1 MNKKKIYIV
10 TGGFSGIGLSI
21 CGNLLHNNHQVVS
34 IGKTPKKLLNLKKKF
49 KKYKKNFDPII
60 CNLENE
66 SEIKDLKKYLNKKY
80 VKIDGL
86 VNNAGINPS
95 RNNILKTSLNDWNKT
110 LNVNLTG
117 VFLLTKYVLPNL
129 KNNSSIVNISSV
141 AAKGMKN
148 RISYSTSKAGLIG
161 FTKSLAIDFAKR
173 KIRVNCLLPGYV
185 KTNLVK
191 NYLRN
196 LSVNEKKEL
205 VEKHALN
212 QLGEPQDISEIVNF
226 LLSEKS
232 KWITGSIINI
242 DGGYLLNTQKLR

>member
-60 CNLENE
+60 CNLESEN
-66 SEIKDLKKYLNKKY
+66 EIKNLKMYLNKKY
-80 VKIDGL
+80 TKIDGL

-95 RNNILKTSLNDWNKT
+95 RNNILRTSLNDWNKT

-117 VFLLTKYVLPNL
+117 VFLITKHIISNL

>member
-1 MNKKKIYIV
+1 LNNKKIYIV
-10 TGGFSGIGLSI
+10 TGGFSGIGLAI
-21 CGNLLHNNHQVVS
+21 CINLLNNNHKVIS
-34 IGKTPKKLLNLKKKF
+34 IGKTPNKALNLKKKF
-49 KKYKKNFDPII
+49 KKFKKNFDPIV

-66 SEIKDLKKYLNKKY
+66 NSIKDLKKYLSKNY

-95 RNNILKTSLNDWNKT
+95 RNNILKTSLSDWNKT

-117 VFLLTKYVLPNL
+117 VFLITKYIISNL

-191 NYLRN
+191 NYLGN
-196 LSVNEKKEL
+196 LNINEKKEL

-212 QLGEPQDISEIVNF
+212 QIGEPQDISELVNF

-232 KWITGSIINI
+232 KWMTGSVINI

>member
-1 MNKKKIYIV
+1 MSKQKIYIV

-21 CGNLLHNNHQVVS
+21 CKKLLLENHIVIS
-34 IGKTPKKLLNLKKKF
+34 IGKTPQKSLNLKQKF
-49 KKYKKNFDPII
+49 KIYKKKFDPII

-66 SEIKDLKKYLNKKY
+66 NEIKEFKKYINKKYL
-80 VKIDGL
+80 KIDGL

-95 RNNILKTSLNDWNKT
+95 RNNILRTSLNDWNKT

-117 VFLLTKYVLPNL
+117 VFLITKYIISHL

-191 NYLRN
+191 NYFGN
-196 LSVNEKKEL
+196 LSITEKNEL
-205 VEKHALN
+205 IEKHALN
-212 QLGEPQDISEIVNF
+212 KIGEPKDISEIVSF
-226 LLSEKS
+226 LLSDKS
-232 KWITGSIINI
+232 KWMTGSIINI

>member
-21 CGNLLHNNHQVVS
+21 CDNLLHNNHQVVS

-49 KKYKKNFDPII
+49 KKYIKNFDPII

-66 SEIKDLKKYLNKKY
+66 NEIKDLKMYLNKKY
-80 VKIDGL
+80 TKIDGL

-95 RNNILKTSLNDWNKT
+95 RNNILRTSLSDWNKT

-117 VFLLTKYVLPNL
+117 VFLITKHIISNL

-185 KTNLVK
+185 KI
-191 NYLRN
+191 
-196 LSVNEKKEL
+196 
-205 VEKHALN
+205 
-212 QLGEPQDISEIVNF
+212 QF
-226 LLSEKS
+226 F
-232 KWITGSIINI
+232 
-242 DGGYLLNTQKLR
+242 

>member
-60 CNLENE
+60 CNLESEN
-66 SEIKDLKKYLNKKY
+66 EIKNLKMYLNKKY
-80 VKIDGL
+80 TKIDGL

-95 RNNILKTSLNDWNKT
+95 RNNILRTSLNDWNKT

-117 VFLLTKYVLPNL
+117 VFLITKHIISNL

-196 LSVNEKKEL
+196 LSANETKEL

-232 KWITGSIINI
+232 KWMTGSIINI

>member
-1 MNKKKIYIV
+1 LNKKKIYIV

-60 CNLENE
+60 CNLESEN
-66 SEIKDLKKYLNKKY
+66 EIKNLKMYLNKKY
-80 VKIDGL
+80 TKIDGL

-95 RNNILKTSLNDWNKT
+95 RNNILRTSLNDWNKT

-117 VFLLTKYVLPNL
+117 VFLITKHIISNL

-196 LSVNEKKEL
+196 LSANETKEL

-232 KWITGSIINI
+232 KWMTGSIINI

>member
-1 MNKKKIYIV
+1 MA
-10 TGGFSGIGLSI
+10 I
-21 CGNLLHNNHQVVS
+21 CGDLLHNNHQVIS
-34 IGKTPKKLLNLKKKF
+34 IGKTQKKVLNLKQKF
-49 KKYKKNFDPII
+49 KKYKKNFDLII

>member
-1 MNKKKIYIV
+1 
-10 TGGFSGIGLSI
+10 LAI
-21 CGNLLHNNHQVVS
+21 CGDLLHNNHQVIS
-34 IGKTPKKLLNLKKKF
+34 IGKTQKKVLNLKQKF
-49 KKYKKNFDPII
+49 KKYKKNFDLII

>member
-1 MNKKKIYIV
+1 MA
-10 TGGFSGIGLSI
+10 I
-21 CGNLLHNNHQVVS
+21 CGDLLHNNHQVIS
-34 IGKTPKKLLNLKKKF
+34 IGKTQKKVLNLKQKF

-196 LSVNEKKEL
+196 LSANETKEL

>member
-10 TGGFSGIGLSI
+10 TGGFSGIGLAI
-21 CGNLLHNNHQVVS
+21 CGDLLHNNHQVIS
-34 IGKTPKKLLNLKKKF
+34 IGKTQKKVLNLKQKF

-196 LSVNEKKEL
+196 LSANETKEL

-232 KWITGSIINI
+232 KWMTGSIINI